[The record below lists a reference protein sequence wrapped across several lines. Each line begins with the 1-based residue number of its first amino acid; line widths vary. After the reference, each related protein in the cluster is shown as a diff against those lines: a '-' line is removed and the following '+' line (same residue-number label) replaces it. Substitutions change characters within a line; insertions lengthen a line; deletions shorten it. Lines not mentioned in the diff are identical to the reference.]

1 MTSAARRL
9 SVGCVGVLVA
19 APGVAT
25 AQPLG
30 PSAVTDAP
38 ASIRAVAS
46 FVLVLV
52 FGGALLYRY
61 EGFVDRSVDSSK
73 ERLLVSVVYGTIA
86 YGLVGFA
93 AAYLYSQVA
102 RLGVGG
108 VAVSTVAVAVVGL
121 AVATLAGLGFV
132 VVGTLLTELQGQ
144 RQPWTGLVVGA
155 AVSAVA
161 WLALPPVAAVV
172 TWFVVTAVG
181 IGGAT
186 RKWVHASQTR
196 PVDPEQG

>member
-1 MTSAARRL
+1 MTSVARRL
-9 SVGCVGVLVA
+9 SVGWIGVLVA

-30 PSAVTDAP
+30 PSVVTDAP
-38 ASIRAVAS
+38 ASVRAVAS
-46 FVLVLV
+46 FVLVLL

-73 ERLLVSVVYGTIA
+73 ERLLVSVVYGVIA

-102 RLGVGG
+102 RLGGG
-108 VAVSTVAVAVVGL
+108 VTVSTVAVAVVGL

-132 VVGTLLTELQGQ
+132 VVGTLLTELQGP

-155 AVSAVA
+155 AVSAVT
-161 WLALPPVAAVV
+161 WLALPLTAAVV
-172 TWFVVTAVG
+172 AWLVVTAVG

-196 PVDPEQG
+196 AVDPEQG